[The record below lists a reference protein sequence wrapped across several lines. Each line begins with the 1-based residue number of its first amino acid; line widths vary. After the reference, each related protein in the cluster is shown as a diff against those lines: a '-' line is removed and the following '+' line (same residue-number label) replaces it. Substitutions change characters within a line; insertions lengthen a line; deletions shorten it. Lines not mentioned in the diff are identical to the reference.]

1 MRRFSVCLGALI
13 LCSTMFGIDRKAV
26 FLDKMDGFE
35 VYIERAIEKAELE
48 SKIDLVEESEHPE
61 LKAMLGKRFSSVYAE
76 ALYRKNTG
84 RASEDTTLT
93 LVDVA
98 NQKTLLTHNFKM
110 GGSESSKQ
118 QSADEFVSKLRKL
131 LEKPGN

>member
-76 ALYRKNTG
+76 ALYHKNTG
-84 RASEDTTLT
+84 RSEDSTLT

-98 NQKTLLTHNFKM
+98 KQKTLLTHNFKM